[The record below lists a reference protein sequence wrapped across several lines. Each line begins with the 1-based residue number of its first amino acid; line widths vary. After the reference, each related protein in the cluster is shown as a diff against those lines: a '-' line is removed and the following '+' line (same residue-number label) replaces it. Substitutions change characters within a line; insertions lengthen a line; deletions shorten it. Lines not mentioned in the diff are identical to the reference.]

1 MSNQSALSSEQA
13 LDEYFSS
20 LLAEESSMDE
30 ADEEG
35 LEDLAVGEEPQ
46 PLLQRM
52 PALEPAYSPFLDDD
66 IEELPGANLEEI
78 QRLLSQLEGSN
89 PVEELDLDEVLE
101 QNTINIAQETVEP
114 SAKEAITE
122 TFKEPSVE
130 DEIQEWDTAML
141 TEDQE
146 GEPHHHEKLESVTEP
161 VSEAAL
167 NTERVDTV
175 AIEDESSLTASDEPA
190 TSTVESEKNT
200 AIVDSNTENET
211 ELDTASKQG
220 LDSRSWTNP
229 IRQEA
234 FQVLYFD
241 VNDVTF
247 AVPLDQLGGINKL
260 GEPSHLIGRP
270 RWYLGLQTQRD
281 QQLDVVDTAKW
292 VMSEKLKDDSHQKA
306 YQYIVMLGESMWGLA
321 CTKLMGT
328 EWLDSERI
336 RWREQVGKR
345 PWLAGMVKDKMCAL
359 IHVDALIAMLNA
371 GLDVKALDK

>member
-66 IEELPGANLEEI
+66 IEELPGANLEEV

>member
-1 MSNQSALSSEQA
+1 MSNQSSLSSEQA
-13 LDEYFSS
+13 LDDYFSS
-20 LLAEESSMDE
+20 LLSEESS
-30 ADEEG
+30 ADEIDGSEESDSG
-35 LEDLAVGEEPQ
+35 AEPQ
-46 PLLQRM
+46 PLLLQKI
-52 PALEPAYSPFLDDD
+52 PESEPVYSPFLDDD
-66 IEELPGANLEEI
+66 IEELPGANLEEV

-89 PVEELDLDEVLE
+89 PVNELDLDQVLE
-101 QNTINIAQETVEP
+101 QNTINIAQDVAEQSIAAEVTTTDLSSDE
-114 SAKEAITE
+114 
-122 TFKEPSVE
+122 
-130 DEIQEWDTAML
+130 EIQEWDTATL

-146 GEPHHHEKLESVTEP
+146 GEPHHHAPLDLDENATETVSDSAIESEV
-161 VSEAAL
+161 EALAS
-167 NTERVDTV
+167 
-175 AIEDESSLTASDEPA
+175 EDESLLAASDEPIV
-190 TSTVESEKNT
+190 STVESEKNT
-200 AIVDSNTENET
+200 AIVDSSTENET
-211 ELDTASKQG
+211 DLSSSSKHG
-220 LDSRSWTNP
+220 LDSRSWENP

-292 VMSEKLKDDSHQKA
+292 VMSEKLTDDSHQKA

-328 EWLDSERI
+328 EWLNSERI